1 MKSSKNCSVCHG
13 PVENARFKCQGSLQ
27 MTRCH
32 QVVRCKSC
40 SIFWQRD
47 VNAARNIQHL
57 LVLQE
62 GGQARPEQFFF
73 AKAKSK
79 SKAMHNA
86 PGVTLQESI
95 VQAETR
101 THDDSLVG
109 RIFLGINALVLLPR
123 GVTGKIPVT

>member
-62 GGQARPEQFFF
+62 GGQARPEQFC
-73 AKAKSK
+73 KN
-79 SKAMHNA
+79 KAMHNA

-101 THDDSLVG
+101 THDNSLVG

-123 GVTGKIPVT
+123 GGGVTGKIPVT